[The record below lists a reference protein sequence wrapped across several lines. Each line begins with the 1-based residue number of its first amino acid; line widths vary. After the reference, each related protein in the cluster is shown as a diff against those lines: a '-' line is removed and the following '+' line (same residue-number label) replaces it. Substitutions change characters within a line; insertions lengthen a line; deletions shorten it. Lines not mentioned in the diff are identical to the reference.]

1 MKKTLGTIQSLMK
14 LGKAIS
20 ILVIIFSVIGMIGAL
35 IAGVVFYIEGDLI
48 IETAIGELEL
58 GELGEDIEVMLT
70 KESLIYMMVVAFV
83 ACLTEIIIA
92 SESKKYFKFE
102 IKEGTPFTFEGAK
115 KLKKVGIL
123 AIVLP
128 IVMGIVLFAVEVVIS
143 ALNPEVNLGDTAFTV
158 SIGTGIMM
166 LIFSLIFKHGAELNE
181 VQKKANLEK
190 EDMEKKLQKRSERNQ
205 YYY

>member
-14 LGKAIS
+14 LSKAIS
-20 ILVIIFSVIGMIGAL
+20 ILVLICSIIGMVGAL
-35 IAGVVFYIEGDLI
+35 IGGIVFYLEGDMI

-58 GELGEDIEVMLT
+58 GELGEDMEMMLT
-70 KESLIYMMVVAFV
+70 KEAVIYTMIVAFI
-83 ACLTEIIIA
+83 ACLTELIIA
-92 SESKKYFKFE
+92 NQSKKYFKFE

-123 AIVLP
+123 AIILP
-128 IVMGIVLFAVEVVIS
+128 IVMGIVVFAVEIIMLS
-143 ALNPEVNLGDTAFTV
+143 ANPESILGDITYTA

-181 VQKKANLEK
+181 VQKKANLER
-190 EDMEKKLQKRSERNQ
+190 ENMEKKLKESNERNR

>member
-20 ILVIIFSVIGMIGAL
+20 ILVIIFSVLGMIGAL
-35 IAGVVFYIEGDLI
+35 IGGIVFSIEGDMI
-48 IETAIGELEL
+48 IETVMKELEL
-58 GELGEDIEVMLT
+58 GELGEDVQMMLT
-70 KESLIYMMVVAFV
+70 KEAVVFAMIITFV
-83 ACLTEIIIA
+83 SCLTEIIIA

-128 IVMGIVLFAVEVVIS
+128 IVMGIVLFAVEIVMV
-143 ALNPEVNLGDTAFTV
+143 AQNPNVNLGDVTFTIN
-158 SIGTGIMM
+158 IGTGVMM
-166 LIFSLIFKHGAELNE
+166 LIFALIFKHGAELNE
-181 VQKKANLEK
+181 VQKKANVERD
-190 EDMEKKLQKRSERNQ
+190 EMERKLQKRSERNQ